1 MKNLIEIK
9 DDLLKWIYVFWGK
22 AKGDKTYLISFNKFI
37 FELVYIISKIFLTVK
52 INLIIIYT
60 KLLLRCWSHLKQLV
74 YLSSELIIHTEK
86 IHRNCILCFGL

>member
-1 MKNLIEIK
+1 MVEDDDRSIK
-9 DDLLKWIYVFWGK
+9 SDFICVFWRK